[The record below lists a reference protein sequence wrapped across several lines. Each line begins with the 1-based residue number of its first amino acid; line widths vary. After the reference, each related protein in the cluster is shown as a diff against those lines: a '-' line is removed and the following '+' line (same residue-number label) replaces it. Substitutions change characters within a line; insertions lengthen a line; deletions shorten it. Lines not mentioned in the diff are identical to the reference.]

1 LANRD
6 DAPLRR
12 IHLDT
17 DIGGDTD
24 DLCALAMLL
33 GWPGVQLV
41 GVTTCTDSGGIRA
54 GLASYALRLAGREG
68 VPVVAGADGSL
79 GGYRDPPSLCDLDRY
94 WPEPVAP
101 EPSPPG
107 AALDLL
113 ARSVEM
119 GATIVGVGPWTN
131 LALLEVAR
139 PGLLASTRLVVMGGC
154 VRAVRA
160 GLPAWEPHTD
170 YNVQQDTLAARIV
183 WERCDPL
190 VVQLSATLEATLR
203 EAHLPRL
210 REGGA
215 LARLVAHQGELYGAD
230 EDMRGL
236 GREHSALPDDL
247 LNFHY
252 DPLACAVAAGW
263 DGARVENLRLS
274 ARSKDGLLTFPE
286 SPSGKPT
293 RVVTSIDGPRLEREW
308 VEAVCAV
315 GSQESTLASRP

>member
-1 LANRD
+1 MMTKYHSDKDRAM
-6 DAPLRR
+6 RR

-33 GWPGVQLV
+33 GWPGVELV
-41 GVTTCTDSGGIRA
+41 GVTTCSDSSGLRA
-54 GLASYALRLAGREG
+54 GLVRYALRLAGREG
-68 VPVVAGADGSL
+68 VPVMAGADGSL
-79 GGYRDPPSLCDLDRY
+79 GGYRVPPGFSELDRY

-107 AALDLL
+107 AALTLL

-119 GATIVGVGPWTN
+119 GATVVGVGPWTN
-131 LALLEVAR
+131 LALLEATR
-139 PGLLASTRLVVMGGC
+139 PGLLASTQPVVLGAY
-154 VRAVRA
+154 VRSVRA
-160 GLPAWEPHTD
+160 GLPAWEPDMD

-190 VVQLSATLEATLR
+190 VVQFSVSLEASLR

-215 LARLVAHQGELYGAD
+215 LARLIARQGELHGAVS
-230 EDMRGL
+230 DMRRV
-236 GREHSALPDDL
+236 GREHPGLPDDL

-252 DPLACAVAAGW
+252 DPLACAVAVGW
-263 DGARVENLRLS
+263 DGARVEKLRLS
-274 ARSKDGLLTFPE
+274 ARLKDGVLTFPE
-286 SPSGKPT
+286 SPGGKPT
-293 RVVTSIDGPRLEREW
+293 RVVTGVDGPRLEREW
-308 VEAVCAV
+308 VGVVCAV
-315 GSQESTLASRP
+315 GSVG

>member
-1 LANRD
+1 MTRRLSKHD
-6 DAPLRR
+6 EAPRL

-24 DLCALAMLL
+24 DLCALAMLA
-33 GWPGVQLV
+33 GWPGVELV
-41 GVTTCTDSGGIRA
+41 GVTTCSDSGGVRA
-54 GLASYALRLAGREG
+54 GLARYALRLAGRES
-68 VPVVAGADGSL
+68 VPVAAGTDGSL
-79 GGYRDPPSLCDLDRY
+79 GGYRDPPSMYDLDRY

-101 EPSPPG
+101 KPSPPG
-107 AALDLL
+107 AALDLM

-131 LALLEVAR
+131 MALLEVTR
-139 PGLLASTRLVVMGGC
+139 PGLLASTQLVVLGGY
-154 VRAVRA
+154 VRAPGL
-160 GLPAWEPHTD
+160 GLPEWEPDRD
-170 YNVQQDTLAARIV
+170 YNVQQDSLAARIV

-190 VVQLSATLEATLR
+190 VVQLSVCLQVSLR

-215 LARLVAHQGELYGAD
+215 LARLVAHQSELYGA
-230 EDMRGL
+230 ESDMRRV
-236 GREHSALPDDL
+236 GREHSRLPDDL

-263 DGARVENLRLS
+263 DGALVEKLRLS
-274 ARSKDGLLTFPE
+274 IRLQDGVLTFPE

-293 RVVTSIDGPRLEREW
+293 RVVTGVDGARLEHEW
-308 VEAVCAV
+308 VEVVRGV
-315 GSQESTLASRP
+315 GSEG